1 MLNFYKH
8 ILTKNHLT
16 ILILHSYILKTY
28 KMTKNNASG
37 IILFLIVIICPAEL
51 FGQDKKAV
59 KHKLKS
65 MTEFEQK
72 YEKGVAGKALKES
85 EVRYDSDGNIVEE
98 TEYKLGKVSKHTTY
112 AYDED
117 NNKIRETELDPSGKK
132 IKVTEFKY
140 TDGLRTE
147 KIVYDANN
155 KVVSRKTYKYE
166 TY

>member
-1 MLNFYKH
+1 M
-8 ILTKNHLT
+8 I
-16 ILILHSYILKTY
+16 S
-28 KMTKNNASG
+28 
-37 IILFLIVIICPAEL
+37 CPL
-51 FGQDKKAV
+51 WVYGQDKKAV

-65 MTEFEQK
+65 ITEYEQK

-85 EVRYDSDGNIVEE
+85 EILYDSDGNIIEE
-98 TEYKLGKVSKHTTY
+98 TEYKLGKVSKHMIY
-112 AYDED
+112 QYDED

-140 TDGLRTE
+140 TADGLKSE

-155 KVVSRKTYKYE
+155 KILSRKTYKYE